1 MPARQA
7 LAEAAASLADGFRS
21 MTSQLSTI
29 ASQTGQNVGM
39 TLDDVNQLGTDLAA
53 LNQSIWERKVVGD
66 TPNDLLDERDK
77 LIDQLSALGAVS
89 VADADG
95 DSSLTIT
102 LNGVTL
108 VDEGTA
114 YTLTE
119 TAGNLQNAALAQTAP
134 LAGRPGKLS
143 GLVELR
149 DTTLPGYQ
157 ASLDTIAAALITNV
171 NALQASNFDLN
182 GVSGGANASGGQ
194 FFTGTN
200 ASNIAMNSAILA
212 NPALVAAS
220 ANGQPANAAGALAQG
235 GLRSSAVIGASTI
248 DTAYAQ
254 LVTTVGSDAVEAQK
268 TLANASALAESLEN
282 RRQSISGVS
291 LDEEMVNLVRFQR
304 AYQASARAFS
314 AMDEMIELLVTRT
327 GRVGL

>member
-1 MPARQA
+1 
-7 LAEAAASLADGFRS
+7 
-21 MTSQLSTI
+21 
-29 ASQTGQNVGM
+29 
-39 TLDDVNQLGTDLAA
+39 
-53 LNQSIWERKVVGD
+53 
-66 TPNDLLDERDK
+66 
-77 LIDQLSALGAVS
+77 
-89 VADADG
+89 
-95 DSSLTIT
+95 
-102 LNGVTL
+102 
-108 VDEGTA
+108 
-114 YTLTE
+114 
-119 TAGNLQNAALAQTAP
+119 
-134 LAGRPGKLS
+134 
-143 GLVELR
+143 
-149 DTTLPGYQ
+149 
-157 ASLDTIAAALITNV
+157 
-171 NALQASNFDLN
+171 LN
-182 GVSGGANASGGQ
+182 GVSGGANATGGQ